1 MGKVSL
7 QDLASVLVERWHLG
21 KKEASLFV
29 NEMFFVIQKSLDED
43 KIVKVKGLGTFKII
57 DVDDRESVD
66 VNTGDRVLIE
76 GHGKI
81 TFTPDALMK
90 ELVNKPF
97 SQFET
102 VVLNEGV
109 DFNEA
114 EAVSQP
120 EETAI
125 PDEVEDSSAPLVEVV
140 DEPQPEIVEEPV
152 KLMEPEVPE
161 VAETP
166 AKPDTPKEPEKPKEP
181 KKPESMDHPEK
192 SEEIVE
198 PKVSED
204 SESSENSDSSEYS
217 ESSEDSE
224 NSENSES
231 SDDSDDSDVPEE
243 PEMPE
248 ETSAFKKYLKWIG
261 IAVLTLAV
269 GILIGYLMGNRSS
282 TPQTPETPS
291 VAAVDSNTVK
301 ALPEASDSIEA
312 EQSDEEE
319 EDLEE
324 EDAEEEDETP
334 EAEDAQ
340 TDNAPE
346 ATAEERPLDK
356 WEAMDVRVKTGAYRI
371 LGTDTV
377 VKAKVGDNLT
387 RIGNRLLGPG
397 MECYLEVYN
406 DIKPGTALTAGQ
418 EIKIPKVELKKKK
431 KKIE

>member
-125 PDEVEDSSAPLVEVV
+125 PDEVEDSSAPLVEFV

-161 VAETP
+161 VPETP
-166 AKPDTPKEPEKPKEP
+166 AKPDTPKEPEKPKEQE
-181 KKPESMDHPEK
+181 KAESLDHPEK

-198 PKVSED
+198 PKA
-204 SESSENSDSSEYS
+204 SESSENSDSSE
-217 ESSEDSE
+217 
-224 NSENSES
+224 S
-231 SDDSDDSDVPEE
+231 SDDSDDSGVLEE

-282 TPQTPETPS
+282 TPQAPETPS

-324 EDAEEEDETP
+324 EDAEEGDEAP

-340 TDNAPE
+340 TDNVPE

-377 VKAKVGDNLT
+377 VKAKAGDNLT